1 MTVGRSY
8 LPAAALL
15 LVSALS
21 CSRSFREEPEPG
33 GIQFNVAVAATTKT
47 HDAGALTHP
56 EDGVIGVWAYSFPP
70 PEDYTSGTA
79 VLEMEDERVVHY
91 YGHIWRP
98 EEERTWAGGGR
109 SMQFFACSPRERGG
123 YDKDSGVRFDGY
135 SLSEG
140 EDLMFCV
147 TDELDYGSSLGTV
160 KLAFTR
166 ALCRVEFRLL
176 SSLRSDTALTVREL
190 TLGGLHTSG
199 DFRSLPLPGWTVSG
213 PAEDFLFFKG
223 ELADADRAGH
233 ICGAYMIPQSGTLHV
248 ELVCDMA
255 TGASSLDGQVFSA
268 DLQADWNPG
277 RQYLYLLKVGSD
289 MKLTVEKDIY
299 DNYE

>member
-1 MTVGRSY
+1 MTRRPSY
-8 LPAAALL
+8 LLAAALL

-21 CSRSFREEPEPG
+21 CSRSFREEPESV

-70 PEDYTSGTA
+70 SEDYTSGTA

-98 EEERTWAGGGR
+98 EEERTWAEGGR

-160 KLAFTR
+160 RLAFTR

-190 TLGGLHTSG
+190 TLGGLHTRG

-213 PAEDFLFFKG
+213 PAEDFLFFEG
-223 ELADADRAGH
+223 ELADADHAGH

-248 ELVCDMA
+248 ELVCDMV

-289 MKLTVEKDIY
+289 MKLTIEKDIY

>member
-21 CSRSFREEPEPG
+21 CSRSFREEPERG
-33 GIQFNVAVAATTKT
+33 CIQFNVAVAATTKA

-56 EDGVIGVWAYSFPP
+56 EDGVIGVWAYSFPSS
-70 PEDYTSGTA
+70 EDWQDASGSA
-79 VLEMEDERVVHY
+79 SLEMEDEKVVHFE
-91 YGHIWRP
+91 GNIWRP
-98 EEERTWAGGGR
+98 EEERLWAGSGR
-109 SMQFFACSPRERGG
+109 SMKFFAYSPRGRGG
-123 YDKDSGVRFDGY
+123 YDKDAGIRFDGY

-140 EDLMFCV
+140 EDLMFCE
-147 TDELDYGSSLGTV
+147 TADLDYGSSLGTV

-176 SSLRSDTALTVREL
+176 SSLRSDTELTVRKL
-190 TLGGLHTSG
+190 TLGGVHTGGDFRSL

-213 PAEDFLFFKG
+213 PAEDCLFFDG
-223 ELADADRAGH
+223 ELPDAGNAGH

-268 DLQADWNPG
+268 DFRADWEPG
-277 RQYLYLLKVGSD
+277 RQSLADSTSICSSWAG
-289 MKLTVEKDIY
+289 T
-299 DNYE
+299 

>member
-8 LPAAALL
+8 LPAAVLL

-47 HDAGALTHP
+47 HDAGALIHP
-56 EDGVIGVWAYSFPP
+56 EDGEIGVWAYSFPSS
-70 PEDYTSGTA
+70 EDYMSGAA
-79 VLEMEDERVVHY
+79 VLEMENERVVHY

-98 EEERTWAGGGR
+98 EEKQTWADGGR
-109 SMQFFACSPRERGG
+109 CMQFFAYSPRERGG
-123 YDKDSGVRFDGY
+123 YDKDTGVRFEGY
-135 SLSEG
+135 SISEG
-140 EDLMFCV
+140 EDLMFCK
-147 TDELDYGSSLGTV
+147 TDVLDYGSSLGTV

>member
-1 MTVGRSY
+1 MTRRPSY
-8 LPAAALL
+8 LLAAALL
-15 LVSALS
+15 LVPALS

-33 GIQFNVAVAATTKT
+33 GIQFSVAVAATTKN

-70 PEDYTSGTA
+70 SEDYTSEAA
-79 VLEMEDERVVHY
+79 VLEMEGERVVHC

-109 SMQFFACSPRERGG
+109 DMQFFAYSPQERGG
-123 YDKDSGVRFDGY
+123 YDRDAGIRFEGY

-140 EDLMFCV
+140 EDLMFCM
-147 TDELDYGSSLGTV
+147 TDALDYGSSLGTV

-199 DFRSLPLPGWTVSG
+199 DFRSLPLPGWTVTG
-213 PAEDFLFFKG
+213 QPEDFLFFDG
-223 ELADADRAGH
+223 ELVDADRAGH
-233 ICGAYMIPQSGTLHV
+233 ICGAYMIPQSGTLRV
-248 ELVCDMA
+248 ELVCDMV
-255 TGASSLDGQVFSA
+255 TGVSSMDGQVFSA
-268 DLQADWNPG
+268 DLEADWKPG

-289 MKLTVEKDIY
+289 MKLTIEKDIY